1 MLRLLHRFFRQ
12 RLFTSARFKLVA
24 WYVSVLALV
33 LISFSSAL
41 IGIVHHNLNLS
52 LNERLLTNGK
62 QLAELV
68 ELREGQLLFAKLDEL
83 NVENEALRS
92 LSVQMVDPKG
102 QPLWQAVRNQVPTSP
117 ALAESLATGQD
128 RLSSLPLQFE
138 RYRVLTTPVHRDG
151 QLIGVLQVGLSLR
164 DIDEA
169 IAKLVIALALTVPI
183 AIFAAAIGSWFLAA
197 RALRPIEENL
207 SQQRQ
212 FVQDA
217 SHELRTPLAIIQSNI
232 DVALQNPEPTVDQ
245 LSDKLRTVRETTKR
259 MGKII
264 EDLFVL
270 TTSDSRV
277 LRLKPKLVD
286 LDKIAKDVV
295 RQMRS
300 LARKKEQ
307 DLSIGVLEPLIIFAD
322 EDRVKQ
328 IVTILIDNAIKYTP
342 EHGGIVVTVTKTPA
356 IDFAR
361 LSVKDSGP
369 GIAKESQA
377 KIFER
382 FYRVDKSRA
391 RQLGGNGLGL
401 PIARTLVEKQ
411 RGYINVQSK
420 PGEGSRFDVYLP
432 LVAKKSSPGFTMPAL
447 PKWLKTSKKAENN
460 LQPVD
465 QGRDATPQKVESN
478 PQAGH

>member
-1 MLRLLHRFFRQ
+1 MLRLVHRFVRQ

-33 LISFSSAL
+33 LVSFSSAL
-41 IGIVHHNLNLS
+41 IGIVQHNLNLS
-52 LNERLLTNGK
+52 LNERLITNGR
-62 QLAELV
+62 QLADLV

-83 NVENEALRS
+83 NVENDALRS
-92 LSVQMVDPKG
+92 LSVQMFDPSGK
-102 QPLWQAVRNQVPTSP
+102 PLWQAIRNQVPSSP
-117 ALAESLATGQD
+117 TLAESLSTGED
-128 RLSSLPLQFE
+128 RLTSLPLQYE

-151 QLIGVLQVGLSLR
+151 RLIGVLQVGLSLR
-164 DIDEA
+164 DIDDA

-183 AIFAAAIGSWFLAA
+183 AIFAAAIGGWFLAA
-197 RALRPIEENL
+197 RALRPIEASL
-207 SQQRQ
+207 AQQRQ

-232 DVALQNPEPTVDQ
+232 DVALQNPEPTVEQ
-245 LSDKLRTVRETTKR
+245 LSDKLRTVRETSKR
-259 MGKII
+259 MGKVI
-264 EDLFVL
+264 EDLFTL
-270 TTSDSRV
+270 TTSDSRA
-277 LRLKPKLVD
+277 LRLKPKLID

-307 DLSIGVLEPLIIFAD
+307 DLSIGELESLVIFAD
-322 EDRVKQ
+322 EDRMKQ
-328 IVTILIDNAIKYTP
+328 IATILIDNAIKYTP
-342 EHGGIVVTVTKTPA
+342 ERGSIVVTVTKTPA

-369 GIAKESQA
+369 GISKENQA

-391 RQLGGNGLGL
+391 RMLGGNGLGL

-420 PGEGSRFDVYLP
+420 PGEGSRFDVYVP
-432 LVAKKSSPGFTMPAL
+432 LVAKKSAAGFSMPTL
-447 PKWLKTSKKAENN
+447 PKWLKTGKKTENPTPVTKKATQTVEN
-460 LQPVD
+460 
-465 QGRDATPQKVESN
+465 N